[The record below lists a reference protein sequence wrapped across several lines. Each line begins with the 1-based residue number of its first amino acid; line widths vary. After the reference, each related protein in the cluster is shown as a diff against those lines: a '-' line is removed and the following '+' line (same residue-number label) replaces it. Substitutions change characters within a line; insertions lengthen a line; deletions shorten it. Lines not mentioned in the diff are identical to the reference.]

1 MVCVSCGRDKRKKD
15 RFGIARLGDRGRGK
29 GARGQTRKLLST
41 ALSFPANPRHVL
53 VLHPKKM
60 ASGKKNRGGMKP
72 WYTEEQQAWF
82 TEHLPPYVA
91 SRATKA
97 PAEFW
102 PPIFE
107 DWFTKW
113 PLTIA
118 EGEMGNE
125 EEVLAGLMTG
135 KKEVSRYRELS
146 DVFGCDAYLAVFDT
160 QQIKNWFKNHKGSL
174 MNASAIGRSRVL
186 DLTGKHTK
194 IRKLSGANAYSKLF
208 FKTKVKPVVE
218 EKWKAHYLAKNPGQ
232 PTGKIPRWPIPFQ
245 NKILHDL
252 WKAEP
257 EDVRADVRRQ
267 FGLDEAEDSEEEEA
281 VSEGEDPEQQ
291 AERRRSQRTREYQ
304 KYVICLG
311 VNTWS

>member
-1 MVCVSCGRDKRKKD
+1 
-15 RFGIARLGDRGRGK
+15 
-29 GARGQTRKLLST
+29 
-41 ALSFPANPRHVL
+41 
-53 VLHPKKM
+53 
-60 ASGKKNRGGMKP
+60 
-72 WYTEEQQAWF
+72 
-82 TEHLPPYVA
+82 
-91 SRATKA
+91 
-97 PAEFW
+97 
-102 PPIFE
+102 
-107 DWFTKW
+107 
-113 PLTIA
+113 
-118 EGEMGNE
+118 
-125 EEVLAGLMTG
+125 
-135 KKEVSRYRELS
+135 
-146 DVFGCDAYLAVFDT
+146 
-160 QQIKNWFKNHKGSL
+160 

-291 AERRRSQRTREYQ
+291 AERRRSQRAREYQ